1 MNPTAPAA
9 ETKTDAPAPAVAASR
24 AAATPIVVP
33 KKQPKTIKDHLQG
46 DALKLEVARALPKH
60 LSADRFMRVAIT
72 AITKT
77 PKLAEC
83 DQASFFGA
91 LLTLSQFGLEPDGRR
106 AHLIPFEN
114 RKRNVVECQLIID
127 WKGYVE
133 LAMRSGVVANLHAD
147 VVRTGDVLEY
157 SAGQL
162 ARHVPHFL
170 RNDADKPKEP
180 GEVYAVYALA
190 NFRDGS
196 SKCEVL
202 SIDEVEAIRRRS
214 RSGSNGPWVTDFN
227 EMAKKTA
234 FRRLSKWLPL
244 SPEIIDLLDKDDDRL
259 EEIAAQNA
267 KRVGPIGDMASA
279 LGDLPAIGATS
290 EGRDEEG
297 GGA

>member
-1 MNPTAPAA
+1 MSQTAPDSTKPGA
-9 ETKTDAPAPAVAASR
+9 EVATTTGTAPVVAPA
-24 AAATPIVVP
+24 
-33 KKQPKTIKDHLQG
+33 KKTPKTIKDHLQG
-46 DALKLEVARALPKH
+46 EAFKLEVARALPKH

-114 RKRNVVECQLIID
+114 RKRGVVECQLIID

-147 VVRTGDVLEY
+147 VVRVGDLLEY

-162 ARHVPHFL
+162 KRHVPHFL

-180 GEVYAVYALA
+180 GELFAVYALA

-214 RSGSNGPWVTDFN
+214 RSGNNGPWVTDFN

-259 EEIAAQNA
+259 EEIAVQNA

-279 LGDLPAIGATS
+279 LGDLPAIGAAS
-290 EGRDEEG
+290 EGREEG
-297 GGA
+297 AAE